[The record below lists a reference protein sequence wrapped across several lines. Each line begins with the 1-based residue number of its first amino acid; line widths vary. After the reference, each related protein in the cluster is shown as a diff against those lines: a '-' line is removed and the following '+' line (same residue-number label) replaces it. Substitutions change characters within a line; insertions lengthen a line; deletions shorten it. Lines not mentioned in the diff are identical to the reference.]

1 MRTLSMFQVDAFA
14 ERLFAGNP
22 AAVLIL
28 DTWLD
33 DALMQSIAAE
43 NNLAETA
50 FACRRDDESGVFD
63 LRWFTPAVEVPFCG
77 HATLATAHVLATA
90 YGIGGEIAFATR
102 EVGILKVRP
111 ERHGVY
117 TLDLPSLP
125 PAEIAAPV
133 ALAALFPAGWHS
145 VLRATDNLYVVLES
159 ESEVRDY
166 QPDHAGIAT
175 LTGLSLCITAPGEAA
190 GPYDFVS
197 RYFAPG
203 AGIPEDPVTGS
214 IHASLVP
221 YWAKRLGQA
230 GLAAFQASRRG
241 GRLDC
246 RLAGDRVLVT
256 GQALTFMEAEITLPA
271 QL

>member
-28 DTWLD
+28 DDWLD
-33 DALMQSIAAE
+33 DALMQAIAAE

-63 LRWFTPAVEVPFCG
+63 LRWFTPTMEVPFCG
-77 HATLATAHVLATA
+77 HATLAAAHVLATA
-90 YGIGGEIAFATR
+90 YGIGGEITFATR
-102 EVGILKVRP
+102 EVGVLKVRP
-111 ERHGVY
+111 EGSGGY

-125 PAEIAAPV
+125 PAAITPPD
-133 ALAALFPAGWHS
+133 ALAPLFPSGWQA
-145 VLRATDNLYVVLES
+145 VLKAMENLYVVLES
-159 ESEVRDY
+159 EAEVREY
-166 QPDHAGIAT
+166 MPDSLGILS
-175 LTGLSLCITAPGEAA
+175 LTGMSLCITAPGKVD

-221 YWAKRLGQA
+221 YWAKRLGQT

-246 RLAGDRVLVT
+246 RLADGRVLVT
-256 GQALTFMEAEITLPA
+256 GRALTYMEAQIVLPA
-271 QL
+271 DA

>member
-1 MRTLSMFQVDAFA
+1 MTQHSMFQVDAFSD
-14 ERLFAGNP
+14 RLFGGNP

-28 DTWLD
+28 DSWMD
-33 DALMQSIAAE
+33 DGLMQAIAAE
-43 NNLAETA
+43 NNLSETA

-63 LRWFTPAVEVPFCG
+63 LRWFTPAMEVAFCG

-102 EVGILKVRP
+102 EVGVLKVRP
-111 ERHGVY
+111 EGPGRY

-125 PAEIAAPV
+125 PAETTPPD
-133 ALAALFPAGWHS
+133 ALPALFPSGWQAVLQAAG
-145 VLRATDNLYVVLES
+145 NLYVVLES
-159 ESEVRDY
+159 EAVIRAHE
-166 QPDHAGIAT
+166 PDHAGILA
-175 LTGLSLCITAPGEAA
+175 LTGLSLCITAPGETD
-190 GPYDFVS
+190 GPFDFVS

-221 YWAKRLGQA
+221 YWAGRLGRTS
-230 GLAAFQASRRG
+230 LTAFQASRRG

-246 RLAGDRVLVT
+246 RLVDDRVLLT
-256 GQALTFMEAEITLPA
+256 GQAVTFMEAEITLPA
-271 QL
+271 DL